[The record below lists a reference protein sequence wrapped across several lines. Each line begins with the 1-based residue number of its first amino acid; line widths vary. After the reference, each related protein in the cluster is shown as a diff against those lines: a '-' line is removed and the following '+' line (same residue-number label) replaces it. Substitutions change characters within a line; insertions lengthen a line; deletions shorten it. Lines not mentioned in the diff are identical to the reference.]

1 MAAAPDDD
9 QRDSSLSGP
18 AGRRA
23 LLLVNPQSRRG
34 DGPLDGVIDALN
46 RAGIEVLRESV
57 ATPEEV
63 SPDIIRRAGE
73 VDRVIVCGGDG
84 SANAA
89 ARGIL
94 STGLPLGII
103 PLGTGNDLARTL
115 GLPLDPVAAAGVIAA
130 GTTRLVDIGEVNG
143 HPFFNVASLGI
154 STALAEQLT
163 RDVKRRWGRL
173 GYAVAALAVLL
184 KARPFRARIVST
196 GDSVTVLTMQ
206 VAVGNGR
213 HYGGGMTVSED
224 AAIDDGELD
233 LYSLEFPSVWSMALM
248 LPAFISGAQGR
259 WREVRTVRCA
269 SFEIRTRRPRKVS
282 ADGEVVTQTPA
293 RFSVRPAAVRIFA
306 PPGA

>member
-1 MAAAPDDD
+1 MAAEPDND
-9 QRDSSLSGP
+9 QRYGTPSGTP
-18 AGRRA
+18 GRRA

-34 DGPLDGVIDALN
+34 DGPLDGVIDVLH

-57 ATPEEV
+57 ATPQEV

-84 SANAA
+84 SVNAA
-89 ARGIL
+89 ACGIL
-94 STGLPLGII
+94 DSGLPLGII

-115 GLPLDPVAAAGVIAA
+115 GLPLDPVAAASVIAA
-130 GTTRLVDIGEVNG
+130 GATRMVDLGEVNG

-154 STALAEQLT
+154 STALAEELT

-173 GYAVAALAVLL
+173 GYAIAAFTALL

-196 GDSVTVLTMQ
+196 GDSVTVHTLQ

-233 LYSLEFPSVWSMALM
+233 LYSLEFPSVWRMVLM
-248 LPAFISGAQGR
+248 LPAFRSGAHGR
-259 WREVRTVRCA
+259 WREVRTVRCT

-293 RFSVRPAAVRIFA
+293 RFRVLPAAVRVFA
-306 PPGA
+306 PPAA

>member
-1 MAAAPDDD
+1 MVADLDPDE
-9 QRDSSLSGP
+9 RRGNP
-18 AGRRA
+18 TGTAGRRV
-23 LLLVNPQSRRG
+23 LLLVNPRSRRG
-34 DGPLDGVIDALN
+34 DSPLNGVIDVLQQ
-46 RAGIEVLRESV
+46 AGMAVLRESV
-57 ATPEEV
+57 ETPEEV
-63 SPDIIRRAGE
+63 SPDIIRRAYE
-73 VDRVIVCGGDG
+73 VDCVVVCGGDG
-84 SANAA
+84 SVNAA

-94 STGLPLGII
+94 ATGLPLGII

-115 GLPLDPVAAAGVIAA
+115 GLPLDPVAAAAIVAA
-130 GTTRLVDIGEVNG
+130 GATRLVDVGEVNG

-154 STALAEQLT
+154 STALAEELT
-163 RDVKRRWGRL
+163 REVKRRWGRL
-173 GYAVAALAVLL
+173 GYALAAVSVLL
-184 KARPFRARIVST
+184 KARPFTARIVST
-196 GDSVTVLTMQ
+196 SDSVTVHTMQ

-233 LYSLEFPSVWSMALM
+233 LYSLEFPSVWSMVLM
-248 LPAFISGAQGR
+248 LPAFVSGAQGR

-293 RFSVRPAAVRIFA
+293 RFRVLPAAVHIFV

>member
-1 MAAAPDDD
+1 MAADPDDD
-9 QRDSSLSGP
+9 QRHGTLSGTT
-18 AGRRA
+18 GRRA

-34 DGPLDGVIDALN
+34 DAPLDGVIDALH
-46 RAGIEVLRESV
+46 RAGIAVLRESME
-57 ATPEEV
+57 TPEEV

-84 SANAA
+84 SVNAA

-94 STGLPLGII
+94 GTGLPLGII

-130 GTTRLVDIGEVNG
+130 GATRRIDVGEVNG

-154 STALAEQLT
+154 STALAEELT

-173 GYAVAALAVLL
+173 GYAIAAFTALL
-184 KARPFRARIVST
+184 KARPFRARIVSD
-196 GDSVTVLTMQ
+196 GESVTVHTMQ

-248 LPAFISGAQGR
+248 LPAFRTGAHGR

-269 SFEIRTRRPRKVS
+269 TFEIRTRRPRKVN

-293 RFSVRPAAVRIFA
+293 RFRVLPAAVRVFA
-306 PPGA
+306 PPAA